1 MTWVVVGCAVLLG
14 VTVAAMF
21 ALAGR
26 KGTASSPPAGQPD
39 HRCCRTIVV
48 TRAAPSRDVWAPED
62 WLG

>member
-1 MTWVVVGCAVLLG
+1 VTWIVVGFAVAIG

-39 HRCCRTIVV
+39 HRCRTIVV